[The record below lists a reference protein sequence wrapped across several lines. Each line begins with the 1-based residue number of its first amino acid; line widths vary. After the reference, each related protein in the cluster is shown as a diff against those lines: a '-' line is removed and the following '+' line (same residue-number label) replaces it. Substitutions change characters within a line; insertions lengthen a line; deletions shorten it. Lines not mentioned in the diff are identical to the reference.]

1 FTDADFAS
9 AAETENANQAADKV
23 LRAAQKSG
31 KAPPRLAS
39 HFAHVAPTPVLIN
52 RAFAQKYFANQNP
65 VGRHFGPSEHNREID
80 GQPGYLIIGVAG
92 DTKYPSLRREIMP
105 TFFQPLLSNSA
116 HYELR
121 TAVDPTTLIS
131 AIREIVSAVDS
142 NLPVFEISTQ
152 SERIDRL

>member
-52 RAFAQKYFANQNP
+52 RAFAQKYFANDNP
-65 VGRHFGPSEHNREID
+65 VGRHFGPSEHNREVD
-80 GQPGYLIIGVAG
+80 GQPGYLIIGVVG
-92 DTKYPSLRREIMP
+92 DTKYPSLRRPIEP
-105 TFFQPLLSNSA
+105 TMYQPLLSNSA
-116 HYELR
+116 HYAVR
-121 TAVDPTTLIS
+121 TAVDAATLIPS
-131 AIREIVSAVDS
+131 VREVVSAVDN
-142 NLPVFEISTQ
+142 NLPVF
-152 SERIDRL
+152 